1 MSCTQIAQLIEHAY
15 CTADSIIDEILNPS
29 MRSMNSL
36 STIKEYLPES
46 DDNEKGDGDGDGS
59 DKDKGVVGLLFPK
72 EIGPKISGQSGGAV
86 APAKQSKLREDR
98 GGKNSEKKKST
109 TGAFCFSVISS
120 CSAKGTEKDYFILP
134 LTIENIATHAR

>member
-1 MSCTQIAQLIEHAY
+1 
-15 CTADSIIDEILNPS
+15 
-29 MRSMNSL
+29 MRPMNSL
-36 STIKEYLPES
+36 YTIKEYLPES
-46 DDNEKGDGDGDGS
+46 DEDEDDNEKGDGES